1 MNIVKSGNSISI
13 YGEEVQTYK
22 TLPVGTYRVCFSPL
36 SGFSLQPHDD
46 LITDEKI
53 YGNTCEKV
61 TKVLRTFGAFNRN
74 MGVILSGPKGA
85 GKSMFARCLATE
97 GKKQNLPLIIVD
109 GSYAGLSD
117 FISKIKQECIV
128 LFDEFEKTFDR
139 ENGEQESLLSL
150 FDGLDAGKKLFV
162 LTCNDT
168 YKLSEF
174 LLNRPG
180 RFHYHFE
187 FGVLSE
193 EEMEEYLE
201 DTLVDTAKKYIPEI
215 ILASGLSEFTYDILR
230 AVVFEL
236 NNGYTLE
243 ETLEDLNIERSRFI
257 TGSINI
263 EFENG
268 ITAHAEKGVRTI
280 DLKDDDNIVYCVFD
294 TNTLPEEFRT
304 RNARGTRDTYVI
316 LHFGSSSFIRE
327 NGITLL
333 NPESVELET
342 ENNISDDDVL
352 YARMDE
358 LLSSLVTKRIVFN
371 RVILPKHSKLV

>member
-22 TLPVGTYRVCFSPL
+22 TLPVGTYRVCFSPMA
-36 SGFSLQPHDD
+36 GFSLQPHDD
-46 LITDEKI
+46 LITEEKI
-53 YGNTCEKV
+53 YGNTREKV
-61 TKVLRTFGAFNRN
+61 TKVLRTFDTFNRN
-74 MGVILSGPKGA
+74 MGIILSGPKGA

-139 ENGEQESLLSL
+139 ENGEQEPLLSL
-150 FDGLDAGKKLFV
+150 FDGLDSGKKLFV

-168 YKLSEF
+168 LKLSEF

-187 FGVLSE
+187 FGILSE
-193 EEMEEYLE
+193 EEMTEYLE

-236 NNGYTLE
+236 NNGYTLK
-243 ETLEDLNIERSRFI
+243 ETLEDLNIERSRYI
-257 TGSINI
+257 TGSVSI

-268 ITAHAEKGVRTI
+268 VTAYTERGGCTI
-280 DLKDDDNIVYCVFD
+280 DLRDDDNIVYCVLD
-294 TNTLPEEFRT
+294 NKTLPEELRAC
-304 RNARGTRDTYVI
+304 NKRDTYI
-316 LHFGSSSFIRE
+316 TLHFDSESFIRE
-327 NGITLL
+327 NGTTLL
-333 NPESVELET
+333 NPECVRLET
-342 ENNISDDDVL
+342 ENDISDEELHD
-352 YARMDE
+352 RMDE

-371 RVILPKHSKLV
+371 RVMQPRRGKLV

>member
-22 TLPVGTYRVCFSPL
+22 TLPVGTYRVCFSPMT
-36 SGFSLQPHDD
+36 GFSLQPHDD

-53 YGNTCEKV
+53 YGNTREKV
-61 TKVLRTFGAFNRN
+61 TKVLRTFDTFSRN

-109 GSYAGLSD
+109 GSYAGLPD

-139 ENGEQESLLSL
+139 DNGEQESLLSL
-150 FDGLDAGKKLFV
+150 FDGLDSGKKLFV

-168 YKLSEF
+168 LKLSEF

-180 RFHYHFE
+180 RFHYHFQ
-187 FGVLSE
+187 FGVLGE
-193 EEMEEYLE
+193 EEMAEYLE

-215 ILASGLSEFTYDILR
+215 ILASDLSEFTYDILR

-236 NNGYTLE
+236 NNGYTLK

-257 TGSINI
+257 AGSISI

-268 ITAHAEKGVRTI
+268 ITAHSEKARTI
-280 DLKDDDNIVYCVFD
+280 DLRDDDNIAYCVLD
-294 TNTLPEEFRT
+294 PKTLPEELRPCS
-304 RNARGTRDTYVI
+304 ARDTYVV
-316 LHFGSSSFIRE
+316 LHFGSTSFMRE
-327 NGITLL
+327 NGTMLL
-333 NPESVELET
+333 NPECVELET
-342 ENNISDDDVL
+342 ENNIADEELCD
-352 YARMDE
+352 RMEE

-371 RVILPKHSKLV
+371 RVNYPRRNKLA